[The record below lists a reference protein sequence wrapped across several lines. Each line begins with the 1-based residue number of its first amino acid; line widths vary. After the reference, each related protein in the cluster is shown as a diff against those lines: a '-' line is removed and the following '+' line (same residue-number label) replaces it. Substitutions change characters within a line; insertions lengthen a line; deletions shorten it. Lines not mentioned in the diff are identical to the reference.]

1 MPLVL
6 LLHPEF
12 ELHRGHVD
20 AATKF
25 KKQYSFVLPLESQT
39 HLQQLSQKL
48 QDSLQKVNRVGF
60 ETWISSKENRVF
72 QCSVV
77 KASPLRV
84 LIF

>member
-48 QDSLQKVNRVGF
+48 QDSLQKVNRVDLKHGYLAKR
-60 ETWISSKENRVF
+60 IGSSN
-72 QCSVV
+72 
-77 KASPLRV
+77 V
-84 LIF
+84 LW